1 MHTES
6 SAVALVPS
14 AAAHSVPSF
23 ATKQLGLGQDKLD
36 ACGQGN
42 ELQVGIT
49 ALYNVSIIGGQ
60 LQGGPTCQRRTTRLY
75 CTRYQFSSKAT
86 SGRLTSVSPGPN
98 NRNS

>member
-1 MHTES
+1 MRTES

-49 ALYNVSIIGGQ
+49 ALYNVSIVGGQ
-60 LQGGPTCQRRTTRLY
+60 LQGGPLVDGALRG
-75 CTRYQFSSKAT
+75 CTVPGTSSLAKPQAV
-86 SGRLTSVSPGPN
+86 G
-98 NRNS
+98 